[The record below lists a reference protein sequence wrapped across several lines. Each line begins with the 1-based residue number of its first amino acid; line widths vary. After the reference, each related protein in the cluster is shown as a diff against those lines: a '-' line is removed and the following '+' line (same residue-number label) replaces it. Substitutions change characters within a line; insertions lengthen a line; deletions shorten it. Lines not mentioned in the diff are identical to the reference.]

1 MNNNNNNNNN
11 NTKPQRSISS
21 VRMTHA
27 QVNSL
32 LGWGS
37 PRMTHEEACSLFGL
51 GSPLVSAK
59 SKRTSQPTLQT
70 KTSPSTLALGHSL
83 SAHQGQGKAPLKDV
97 SNMKKPSNAPATKAK
112 LGKMIHST
120 DDKEKIAAAAAGGG
134 GAGSFKPKL
143 TKMALLNQVTS
154 QWRTGKGVC
163 QTPRCMEAI
172 RSLLEEGIPRA
183 DLAEYVA
190 AGLSEEVQAMELKRA
205 KACVTRIYDSMTS
218 IDKPKKKKTK
228 RGAHMKKVKLLPGQ
242 YGY

>member
-1 MNNNNNNNNN
+1 
-11 NTKPQRSISS
+11 
-21 VRMTHA
+21 
-27 QVNSL
+27 
-32 LGWGS
+32 
-37 PRMTHEEACSLFGL
+37 
-51 GSPLVSAK
+51 
-59 SKRTSQPTLQT
+59 
-70 KTSPSTLALGHSL
+70 
-83 SAHQGQGKAPLKDV
+83 
-97 SNMKKPSNAPATKAK
+97 MKKPSNPPATKAK
-112 LGKMIHST
+112 LGKMLHST
-120 DDKEKIAAAAAGGG
+120 DDKEKIAAAA
-134 GAGSFKPKL
+134 AGSFKPKL

-205 KACVTRIYDSMTS
+205 KACVTRIYDSMTMTS

-228 RGAHMKKVKLLPGQ
+228 RGAHMKKMKLLPGQ